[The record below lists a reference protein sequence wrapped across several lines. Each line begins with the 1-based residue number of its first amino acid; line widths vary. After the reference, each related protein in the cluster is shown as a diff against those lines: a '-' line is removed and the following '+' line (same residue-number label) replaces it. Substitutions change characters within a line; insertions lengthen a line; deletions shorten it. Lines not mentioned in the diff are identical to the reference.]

1 MSIPEVDS
9 KNRLISFLQNYLR
22 FPKNPKF
29 FVYLS
34 STVSNITDDAA
45 TVIAFNTVKSDNRD
59 GYSTSTYRYT
69 IPVDGTYYF
78 SAQCLLNNVP
88 TNTDAVGY
96 LKFVHRDSAETSLG
110 NYVGNYYSFHD
121 FNSDSN
127 FAYFPLRADAIIE
140 AAAGQTVEVVISVDG
155 VGGNTVDIFGHS
167 SNLGA
172 TGFKG
177 FLIL

>member
-1 MSIPEVDS
+1 MM
-9 KNRLISFLQNYLR
+9 
-22 FPKNPKF
+22 
-29 FVYLS
+29 
-34 STVSNITDDAA
+34 TA
-45 TVIAFNTVKSDNRD
+45 TVIAFNAVKSDNRD

-69 IPVDGTYYF
+69 IPTDGTYYF

-127 FAYFPLRADAIIE
+127 FALFSSSRRCNYR
-140 AAAGQTVEVVISVDG
+140 GSCRTNCR
-155 VGGNTVDIFGHS
+155 GGNFCRWCRGQHHRYFWSYKQFGYDW
-167 SNLGA
+167 
-172 TGFKG
+172 F
-177 FLIL
+177 